1 MEGWG
6 GGEGSFLIFLWL
18 AMCLFEIAV
27 LEVMSYW
34 SGMPLKSKLKSG
46 TWVTK
51 KCKLQLSGLT
61 RQLGTSIL
69 FCKYFWQYWLCWA
82 QAFSSCREWGL
93 LSSCGGFSC
102 CRARAS
108 ERRLSSWQLTGTW
121 NLPGP
126 GIKPMSPALADG
138 FLTTGPPGKSG
149 T

>member
-1 MEGWG
+1 MVGWG

-34 SGMPLKSKLKSG
+34 SGCLWNQSLNQALE
-46 TWVTK
+46 
-51 KCKLQLSGLT
+51 LQKNASYNCQG
-61 RQLGTSIL
+61 SHDNSAHIL
-69 FCKYFWQYWLCWA
+69 FCKYFWQCWLCWA
-82 QAFSSCREWGL
+82 QAFSSCSEWGL
-93 LSSCGGFSC
+93 LSSRGGFSC

-108 ERRLSSWQLTGTW
+108 EHRLSSWQLTGIW